1 MVDTS
6 TVATMLF
13 LFRFRWTLQGAFT
26 VTLTVS
32 WDRLATVSPRSL
44 STRLL
49 VIWTG
54 TL

>member
-13 LFRFRWTLQGAFT
+13 RFRFRWTLQGAFT
-26 VTLTVS
+26 V
-32 WDRLATVSPRSL
+32 ATVSPRSL